1 MAYVRLD
8 IYVEKGCRACRRS
21 LSLAAEV
28 RDRFPQV
35 RLRVVDVSSSGGEH
49 RRLVTATP
57 TFVLNGSTFSLGNP
71 SGAELERAIVD
82 LLERSDEHEPE
93 I

>member
-1 MAYVRLD
+1 LASVRLE
-8 IYVEKGCRACRRS
+8 IYVEKGCPACRRS
-21 LSLAAEV
+21 LSLAAAV

-35 RLRVVDVSSSGGEH
+35 RLRVVDMSSGGGEY

-57 TFVLNGSTFSLGNP
+57 TFVLNGDTFSLGNP
-71 SGAELERAIVD
+71 SRAELESAIVD
-82 LLERSDEHEPE
+82 LLERPDEHEPE

>member
-1 MAYVRLD
+1 MASVRLE
-8 IYVEKGCRACRRS
+8 IYVETGCPGCRRS

-28 RDRFPQV
+28 QDRFPQV
-35 RLRVVDVSSSGGEH
+35 PVRVVDVSSGGGEY

-71 SGAELERAIVD
+71 SSAELERAIAD
-82 LLERSDEHEPE
+82 LLELPDDHESKV
-93 I
+93 